1 MYTKLIFVPVFNTGK
16 HIPSERRRC
25 VKRPWSETK
34 AKAVMKHMKPYILNG
49 LLVMSAQCALC
60 KEKEHSALEG
70 RTIQN
75 IRDFVRNNGLK
86 KK

>member
-1 MYTKLIFVPVFNTGK
+1 MYTKLRFVALFNTGK
-16 HIPSERRRC
+16 HIPSEGRRC
-25 VKRPWSETK
+25 VKRPWSETET
-34 AKAVMKHMKPYILNG
+34 KAVMKHMKPYILNG
-49 LLVMSAQCALC
+49 LLVTSAQCAFC
-60 KEKEHSALEG
+60 KEHPALEG